1 MSYDTL
7 SSHVD
12 LKLKKNNKI
21 EKLPEVLNLLR
32 ATFRVKNVTIEVVTE
47 MKFYLQYNSFL
58 VLLSMDERT
67 VFLQLATARILPL
80 ITECI

>member
-1 MSYDTL
+1 MSYDIL

-32 ATFRVKNVTIEVVTE
+32 ATFRVKNLTIEVETE

-67 VFLQLATARILPL
+67 VFLQLAYYH
-80 ITECI
+80 